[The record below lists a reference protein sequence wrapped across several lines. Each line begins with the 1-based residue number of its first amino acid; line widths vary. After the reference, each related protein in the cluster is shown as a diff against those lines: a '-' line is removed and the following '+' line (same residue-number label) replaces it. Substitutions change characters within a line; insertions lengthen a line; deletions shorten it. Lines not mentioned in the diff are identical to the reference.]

1 MIRSFADKE
10 TEKIFNERFSKRL
23 PTDIQSR
30 ALRCL
35 RYLDKARSLGDLN
48 SPALA
53 LEKLKGDRQG
63 QWSIRINN
71 QWRVCFVFESGDM
84 FDIGITDY
92 H

>member
-10 TEKIFNERFSKRL
+10 TEKIFNERFSKRF
-23 PTDIQSR
+23 PADIQSR

-35 RYLDKARSLGDLN
+35 RYLDKTRSLGDLN
-48 SPALA
+48 SPVLA

-71 QWRVCFVFESGDM
+71 QWRVCFAFESGDM
-84 FDIGITDY
+84 FDVGITDY

>member
-30 ALRCL
+30 ALRSL

-53 LEKLKGDRQG
+53 LEKLKGDPQG

-84 FDIGITDY
+84 FDVGITDY
-92 H
+92 Q